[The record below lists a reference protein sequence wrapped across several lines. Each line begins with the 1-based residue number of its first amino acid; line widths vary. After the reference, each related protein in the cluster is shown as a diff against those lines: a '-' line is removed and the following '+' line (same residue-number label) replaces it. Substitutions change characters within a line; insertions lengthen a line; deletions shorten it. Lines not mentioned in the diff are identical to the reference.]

1 MPLDAWI
8 ALATVI
14 AVFVPTGTTWL
25 GADIIR

>member
-14 AVFVPTGTTWL
+14 AAFVPTGATRL